1 MGVSVFMEEASATRR
16 ELGYLKVRCGVAEM
30 DREEGRM
37 ELMEERERRVGVVIE
52 TEMVAV
58 MAIGDVILKCRWLVF
73 SRFHFTPP
81 PERRKLVNYL
91 LAVEQG

>member
-1 MGVSVFMEEASATRR
+1 MEVVVLTGVSVFMEEASATRR

-37 ELMEERERRVGVVIE
+37 ELMEERERRVGVVIG

-58 MAIGDVILKCRWLVF
+58 MAIGAAI
-73 SRFHFTPP
+73 S
-81 PERRKLVNYL
+81 N
-91 LAVEQG
+91 AGG